1 MEKLFKDFLKKRKD
15 NEDFDKA
22 TGGTGADRL
31 HKAEKEFF
39 LEQVKKLDPTK
50 YNLSSFLTDLDDRKD
65 EEIFPT
71 ERKDFRRALI
81 EKEKEKIKLISQTKD
96 LQKESAVLKKMSDF
110 SRLTSSEF
118 VEFQNAITEQGVNIT
133 KGVVKA
139 PAETVKTKLDK
150 FVEKPKAKR
159 KGCGCFSFFAI
170 PAIVLSCLW
179 IANGVL
185 QKVFPDKKVQKGPAP
200 IVKMAQ
206 PRPEQKVSVDTLI
219 GFDEMKTS
227 VSSELNKM
235 KPAKRENMEKA
246 LRYIMLAQAHETA
259 TGKNKFTVAEEILKM
274 SEGQEGAMWYSAAVR
289 FNNEFERQ
297 GFSRI
302 VANEQEAKS
311 GEKVITYLETLDA
324 AKAFYAQAQAKK
336 LQNNNQR

>member
-1 MEKLFKDFLKKRKD
+1 MEQLFKDFLKKRKD

-31 HKAEKEFF
+31 HEAEKEFF
-39 LEQVKKLDPTK
+39 LDEVKKLDPTK
-50 YNLSSFLTDLDDRKD
+50 YNLSSFLKDLDNRNG

-71 ERKDFRRALI
+71 ERTEFRRALI
-81 EKEKEKIKLISQTKD
+81 EKEKEKISFISETKA
-96 LQKESAVLKKMSDF
+96 LQKESAVLKKMSD
-110 SRLTSSEF
+110 SSQLTSSEF
-118 VEFQNAITEQGVNIT
+118 VEFQNAITEQNVKIT
-133 KGVVKA
+133 KGVVKS
-139 PAETVKTKLDK
+139 PAETVKTELDK

-200 IVKMAQ
+200 VVKMAE
-206 PRPEQKVSVDTLI
+206 PRPEPKVSVDTLI
-219 GFDEMKTS
+219 GFDEMKAS
-227 VSSELNKM
+227 VSSNLNEM
-235 KPAKRENMEKA
+235 KPLEREDMEKA
-246 LRYIMLAQAHETA
+246 LRYIMLAQAQKTA
-259 TGKNKFTVAEEILKM
+259 TGKNKFRVAEEILKM
-274 SEGQEGAMWYSAAVR
+274 SEGQDGTMWYSAAVR

-297 GFSRI
+297 GFSRV
-302 VANEQEAKS
+302 VANQSDAKS

-324 AKAFYAQAQAKK
+324 AKAFYAQAKAKK